1 MRLED
6 IFTTEIKSWEVNA
19 TYKEYPF
26 SIAREVI
33 DDFKIVYGNQALD
46 KLKSILEE
54 NYKRINLQM
63 KTQIQNV
70 PERIHT
76 ET

>member
-19 TYKEYPF
+19 TYKGYPF

-33 DDFKIVYGNQALD
+33 DDFKIVYGNQSLD

-54 NYKRINLQM
+54 NYKRINL
-63 KTQIQNV
+63 
-70 PERIHT
+70 
-76 ET
+76 